1 MINFKNFFFEN
12 NNIGDRVGIQH
23 LYSDYKPTEYSMS
36 FENFRILI
44 DALKNT
50 KGLIQPGNAQLSEK
64 ADGMAVKFGVDPKTN
79 FFLQSSYS
87 GPVFDGNFDGKIK
100 HPPTK
105 AVFEEEFPKLK
116 KLINPVLK
124 RIANQHKI
132 EGLRVNCEWLYS
144 PFAIHRENKS
154 GFVYFVAT
162 NYDLDKIG
170 KWSTF
175 PIISATNFKGE
186 PLNESIFTEIVHSL
200 SRLSTDDI
208 KFVDLNVVEFPVIDL
223 RSETVEA
230 NKVINS
236 FLLNNPQWEDILY
249 SGSRK
254 REDQVKKKQLRQ
266 SLVNSLLHIQKSMH
280 VKIQEV
286 IENIEGKLGEYEGMV
301 FKLQTSSGQPFLF
314 KVISPSFHTQKGRV
328 I

>member
-1 MINFKNFFFEN
+1 MISFKSFFIE

-36 FENFRILI
+36 FENLETLI
-44 DALKNT
+44 DSLKMSR
-50 KGLIQPGNAQLSEK
+50 GLIQPGNSQLSEK
-64 ADGMAVKFGVDPKTN
+64 ADGMAVKFGLDPNFN

-105 AVFEEEFPKLK
+105 VAFEEEFPKLK
-116 KLINPVLK
+116 KLISPVLK
-124 RIANQHKI
+124 RIAKQHKLKGI
-132 EGLRVNCEWLYS
+132 RVNCEWLYS
-144 PFAIHRENKS
+144 PFAIHRENKP

-162 NYDLDKIG
+162 NYSLDKIG

-175 PIISATNFKGE
+175 PIINATDFQGN
-186 PLNESIFTEIVHSL
+186 PIDDSIFTEIVHSL
-200 SRLSTDDI
+200 SSLSNDDI

-223 RSETVEA
+223 RAETIEA
-230 NKVINS
+230 EKVINS
-236 FLLNNPQWEDILY
+236 FKLNNPDYEEVLY

-254 REDQVKKKQLRQ
+254 REDHVKKKQMRQ
-266 SLVNSLLHIQKSMH
+266 SLINSLLHIQKAMH

-286 IENIEGKLGEYEGMV
+286 ITNIEGKLGEYEGMV
-301 FKLQTSSGQPFLF
+301 FKLQTPSGKPFLF
-314 KVISPSFHTQKGRV
+314 KVISPSFHEQKGRT